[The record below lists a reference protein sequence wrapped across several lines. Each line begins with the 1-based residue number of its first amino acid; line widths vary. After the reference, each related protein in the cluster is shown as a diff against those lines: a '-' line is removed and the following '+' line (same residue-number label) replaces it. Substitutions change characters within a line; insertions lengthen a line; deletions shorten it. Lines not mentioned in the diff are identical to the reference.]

1 MLTLVTGASGH
12 IGAHVVRHLLAQG
25 RAVRAMV
32 RPTSNL
38 KGLEGLDVELV
49 RGDVLEPS
57 SLLPAL
63 RGCSVLYH
71 LAAVVAEWTHDPAV
85 IYKTAIDGTANILHA
100 VANTSGIERI
110 VYTSSVAAVGL
121 SPSPRELR
129 NESHYNTEDVTHY
142 AVAKTRA
149 ERLAKEQS
157 QKHQLPLVI
166 VNPAV
171 VLGPYDYRPT
181 PATHII
187 VRYLKYRLPIYLDAG
202 ANIVHADDV
211 ARGHLLAERH
221 GKIGER
227 YILSGDNLTIRELFS
242 MLGQVVGRRPPSIE
256 LGRRTLSAVGWGA
269 ELVARLQGKPPLI
282 TRARARSL
290 VGRYAFFDASKAR
303 RELGY
308 TARPARDT
316 LADAVQWV
324 RAQGWG

>member
-1 MLTLVTGASGH
+1 MITLVTGASGH

-25 RAVRAMV
+25 RAVRALV

-38 KGLEGLDVELV
+38 KGLQGLDVELV
-49 RGDVLEPS
+49 RGDVLEPA
-57 SLLPAL
+57 SLLPAV

-85 IYKTAIDGTANILHA
+85 IYKTAIDGTTNILQA
-100 VANTSGIERI
+100 VAHTSGIERLI
-110 VYTSSVAAVGL
+110 YTSSVAAVGL
-121 SPSPRELR
+121 SHSPQELR
-129 NESHYNTEDVTHY
+129 NESHYNSQDPTHY

-149 ERLAKEQS
+149 ERLAKERAEQ
-157 QKHQLPLVI
+157 HQLPLVI

-181 PATHII
+181 PATQI
-187 VRYLKYRLPIYLDAG
+187 VARYLKYRLPIYLDAG
-202 ANIVHADDV
+202 MNIVHADDV
-211 ARGHLLAERH
+211 ARGHLLAEQH
-221 GKIGER
+221 GRLGER

-242 MLGQVVGRRPPSIE
+242 MLAHLVGRRPPSLK
-256 LGRRTLSAVGWGA
+256 LGRRTLALVGWGA
-269 ELVARLQGKPPLI
+269 ELLAHLQGKPPLV

-290 VGRYAFFDASKAR
+290 VGRYSFFDASKAQ

-308 TARPARDT
+308 TARPARET

-324 RAQGWG
+324 QQQGWG

>member
-1 MLTLVTGASGH
+1 MTTLVTGASGH

-25 RAVRAMV
+25 RAVRALV

-38 KGLEGLDVELV
+38 KGLEGLDVERV
-49 RGDVLEPS
+49 HGDVLDRS
-57 SLLPAL
+57 SLVAAL
-63 RGCSVLYH
+63 RGCTAVYH
-71 LAAVVAEWTHDPAV
+71 LAAVVAEWARDPTV

-110 VYTSSVAAVGL
+110 IYTSSVAAVGM
-121 SPSPRELR
+121 SHAPQELR
-129 NESHYNTEDVTHY
+129 NESHYNTEDQTHY
-142 AVAKTRA
+142 SVAKTRA
-149 ERLAKEQS
+149 ERLAKELAE
-157 QKHQLPLVI
+157 KYQLPLVI

-181 PATHII
+181 PATKIV

-202 ANIVHADDV
+202 ANVVHADDI
-211 ARGHLLAERH
+211 ARGHLLAEER
-221 GKIGER
+221 GRIGDR

-242 MLGQVVGRRPPSIE
+242 TLAQVVGRRPPSIE

-269 ELVARLQGKPPLI
+269 ELLARLQRKPPLV
-282 TRARARSL
+282 TRTRVRSL
-290 VGRYAFFDASKAR
+290 IGRYSFYDASKAQ

-308 TARPARDT
+308 TARPSRET

>member
-1 MLTLVTGASGH
+1 MRTLVTGASGH

-25 RAVRAMV
+25 RAVRALV

-38 KGLEGLDVELV
+38 KGLQGLDVELV
-49 RGDVLEPS
+49 RGDVLDPA

-63 RGCSVLYH
+63 QGCSVLYH
-71 LAAVVAEWTHDPAV
+71 LAAVVAEWSHDPAL
-85 IYKTAIDGTANILHA
+85 IYRTAIEGTANILQA
-100 VANTSGIERI
+100 VAHTSGIERI
-110 VYTSSVAAVGL
+110 IYTSSVAAVGL
-121 SPSPRELR
+121 SHSPQELR
-129 NESHYNTEDVTHY
+129 NESHYNSQDPTHY

-149 ERLAKEQS
+149 ERVAKEQS

-181 PATHII
+181 PATQII

-211 ARGHLLAERH
+211 ARGHLLAEQH

-227 YILSGDNLTIRELFS
+227 YILSGDNLTLRELFS

-269 ELVARLQGKPPLI
+269 ELLARLQGKPPLI

-290 VGRYAFFDASKAR
+290 VGRYSFFDASKAQ

-308 TARPARDT
+308 TARPARET